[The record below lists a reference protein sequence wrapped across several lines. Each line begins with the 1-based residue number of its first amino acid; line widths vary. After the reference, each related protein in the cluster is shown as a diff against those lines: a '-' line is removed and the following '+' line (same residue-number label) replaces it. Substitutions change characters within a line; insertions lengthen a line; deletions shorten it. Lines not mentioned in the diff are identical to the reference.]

1 MPESLVSS
9 SFGASQVLKERHY
22 DPWNWHEYLGDDPI
36 DVLEDDED
44 EDDVEMVAL
53 KPKAA

>member
-1 MPESLVSS
+1 M
-9 SFGASQVLKERHY
+9 LKERHY